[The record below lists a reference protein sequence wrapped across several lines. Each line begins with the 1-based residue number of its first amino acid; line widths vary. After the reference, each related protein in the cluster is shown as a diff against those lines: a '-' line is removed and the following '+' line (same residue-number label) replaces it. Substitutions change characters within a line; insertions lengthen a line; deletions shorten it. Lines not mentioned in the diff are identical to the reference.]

1 MRDFE
6 DVRVAKI
13 FEWAILGFSVAGL
26 AFWIVSSTE
35 TIPPHHCLIEKHR
48 QSGSV
53 AMPQAIQLQF
63 VQYPVSAR

>member
-1 MRDFE
+1 
-6 DVRVAKI
+6 
-13 FEWAILGFSVAGL
+13 VAGL